1 MELSIKAQLQV
12 RAVAPSRLSTARYRV
27 PLLHP
32 FVNPIPSFFS
42 FLASSKKIRAFN
54 PRNRVVYVYM
64 YIQKRRG
71 ACIVLED
78 GR

>member
-12 RAVAPSRLSTARYRV
+12 RAVAPSRFSTARYRV

-54 PRNRVVYVYM
+54 PRNRVVYVYICI
-64 YIQKRRG
+64 YRKG
-71 ACIVLED
+71 AARV
-78 GR
+78 